1 MPKRKRN
8 NRIQVRLSDDELAFF
23 EYNLEKTGLS
33 REAYLRQLIVN
44 KTPKTKEVNEAN
56 QNILAQL
63 YGIGNN
69 LNQIARL
76 AHTLKVI
83 NAERYDEAVEQFKTV
98 MKKFLDTC

>member
-1 MPKRKRN
+1 MSNRMRN
-8 NRIQVRLSDDELAFF
+8 NRIQVRLNDDELAYFD
-23 EYNLEKTGLS
+23 YNLEQTGLS
-33 REAYLRQLIVN
+33 REAYLRQLILG

-76 AHTLKVI
+76 ANSLKVI
-83 NAERYDEAVEQFKTV
+83 NVERYDEAVEEFKTV
-98 MKKFLDTC
+98 MKKFLENC